1 MPNNDQKDI
10 NSMDQQH
17 VLHQDFNFPCFSQH
31 FLSNKH
37 RVDRDLGNW

>member
-17 VLHQDFNFPCFSQH
+17 VLHQDLIFLAFPNIFSATNIG
-31 FLSNKH
+31 LTET
-37 RVDRDLGNW
+37 